1 MGELGDERST
11 APADQHAGVGQE
23 LHISLRGGETLL
35 WRGVLA
41 HQLGTHLLFV
51 ELYHDP
57 AGSIVHF
64 GVGAVIEDGN
74 STVSL
79 ASRVV
84 LEGDPGVLTH
94 LEVAPLP
101 AKSPYE
107 LSALALYLVDAP
119 GIAGTEEQVAVG
131 LYVYGIDVDVVEKV
145 GIFGQLDVGL
155 LDADVLQAVPLE
167 DDFTA
172 LDVHLLDDP
181 FAGHAILRAADRG
194 EVRSR
199 RGVGHQERGVL
210 GRDEELVKVP
220 TTVTVARAHPGY
232 LTVGVVEDHV
242 LADAVPGRDLALP
255 PSEHGSAFVVLPLE
269 VSRGPVPA
277 KPHELTLVVDYH
289 WTVLSGPFLQSSED
303 VAGGGVVV
311 RLRSSHLECGRTQV
325 GARAEGPHALFRR
338 G

>member
-1 MGELGDERST
+1 MGELRDVGPT
-11 APADQHAGVGQE
+11 APAYQHVGVGQE
-23 LHISLRGGETLL
+23 LHVSLRGGETLL

-57 AGSIVHF
+57 AESIVHF

-79 ASRVV
+79 ASGVV

-155 LDADVLQAVPLE
+155 LDADVLQ
-167 DDFTA
+167 
-172 LDVHLLDDP
+172 
-181 FAGHAILRAADRG
+181 
-194 EVRSR
+194 
-199 RGVGHQERGVL
+199 
-210 GRDEELVKVP
+210 
-220 TTVTVARAHPGY
+220 
-232 LTVGVVEDHV
+232 
-242 LADAVPGRDLALP
+242 
-255 PSEHGSAFVVLPLE
+255 
-269 VSRGPVPA
+269 
-277 KPHELTLVVDYH
+277 
-289 WTVLSGPFLQSSED
+289 
-303 VAGGGVVV
+303 
-311 RLRSSHLECGRTQV
+311 
-325 GARAEGPHALFRR
+325 
-338 G
+338 